1 MRILLVVGVILVLLL
16 IGGCSGYKNLVSL
29 DEGAK
34 AQWSQVDVQLQRRYD
49 LIPNLVATV
58 KGYAAHEK
66 AVFDDV
72 ANARQAYAGATTTND
87 QAKAAGNVEGAL
99 SRLLAISEAYPNLK
113 ADAGFLALQDQL
125 EGTENRISV
134 ERKRYNDDV
143 QALDTAL
150 RSPFS
155 AFINNTFAHIAPRDY
170 FNPPEAVQA
179 VPKVDFSAAP
189 AVAPA
194 PVPAAA
200 PASAPVPA
208 GGPIGAP

>member
-1 MRILLVVGVILVLLL
+1 MKSLLVVGVIVLLLL

-49 LIPNLVATV
+49 LIPNLVSTV

-66 AVFDDV
+66 GVFDDV
-72 ANARQAYAGATTTND
+72 ANARQAYTGAATTND

-99 SRLLAISEAYPNLK
+99 SRLLAISENYPNLK
-113 ADAGFLALQDQL
+113 ADASFLALQDQL

-155 AFINNTFAHIAPRDY
+155 AFINIFAHIAPRDY
-170 FNPPEAVQA
+170 FNPPAAVQA

-189 AVAPA
+189 AVTPAPA
-194 PVPAAA
+194 PA
-200 PASAPVPA
+200 APVPA